1 MEDLGRNQINSQA
14 IELHSVLLINTKTT
28 GEKSCQLEGGAQAH
42 HDRCDCKQ
50 MATVSFIRE

>member
-28 GEKSCQLEGGAQAH
+28 GETS
-42 HDRCDCKQ
+42 
-50 MATVSFIRE
+50 